1 MRGFDVHSALAQF
14 RGTCDVY
21 LGGGGRAIPLLE
33 SSQVAHGS
41 GSRHHAVNGARMSRA
56 YAQAG
61 DPDQACTL
69 AQQALDTGQALD
81 SLATRVELR
90 RALGPLRR
98 WPERSDVA
106 EVRHRITALG

>member
-61 DPDQACTL
+61 DPDRACTL
-69 AQQALDTGQALD
+69 ALEALDTGQALD

-98 WPERSDVA
+98 WPDRSDVA